1 MSSVV
6 SKQISS
12 YTERASWIRKM
23 FETGMQLKQKHGND
37 AVFDFSIG
45 NPDLP
50 APPAVAEGL
59 RKVLEKAGE
68 PFAFGY
74 IPNAGSPWAR
84 EAVARHVEKEQGV
97 SITKDE
103 IILTCGAAGAINA
116 LFRAVLNP
124 GEEVLVPAPFFAE
137 YCFYVE
143 NFQGVFKTA
152 PTNPDTF
159 DLDLAAMEAAITPK
173 TKVVLINTPNNPT
186 GQIYSEKTLRELA
199 DLLRRKS
206 AEYGRPILLAADEPY
221 RTLAYDHAS
230 VPSLLPLYS
239 QTIVLNSFSKSLSM
253 AGERIGY
260 VALSPDMP
268 ERQELAAAILMTNR
282 ILGFVNLP
290 VIGQSIMVAALESK
304 VNVDIYE
311 RRRNLMAKI
320 LEDAGYSFVMPKGGF
335 YFFPKAPGG
344 DDIAFIRK
352 LQEELVLGVP
362 GTGFGCPGYFRLAFC
377 VDESVIQNAAEGFK
391 KAIRHFEPAK

>member
-124 GEEVLVPAPFFAE
+124 GEEVLVPAPFFA
-137 YCFYVE
+137 
-143 NFQGVFKTA
+143 
-152 PTNPDTF
+152 
-159 DLDLAAMEAAITPK
+159 
-173 TKVVLINTPNNPT
+173 
-186 GQIYSEKTLRELA
+186 
-199 DLLRRKS
+199 
-206 AEYGRPILLAADEPY
+206 
-221 RTLAYDHAS
+221 
-230 VPSLLPLYS
+230 
-239 QTIVLNSFSKSLSM
+239 
-253 AGERIGY
+253 
-260 VALSPDMP
+260 
-268 ERQELAAAILMTNR
+268 
-282 ILGFVNLP
+282 
-290 VIGQSIMVAALESK
+290 
-304 VNVDIYE
+304 
-311 RRRNLMAKI
+311 
-320 LEDAGYSFVMPKGGF
+320 
-335 YFFPKAPGG
+335 
-344 DDIAFIRK
+344 
-352 LQEELVLGVP
+352 
-362 GTGFGCPGYFRLAFC
+362 
-377 VDESVIQNAAEGFK
+377 
-391 KAIRHFEPAK
+391 

>member
-1 MSSVV
+1 MSFIV
-6 SKQISS
+6 SKQINS
-12 YTERASWIRKM
+12 YAERASWIRKM
-23 FETGMQLKQKHGND
+23 FETGMQLKQKYGKD
-37 AVFDFSIG
+37 AVFDFSLG

-59 RKVLEKAGE
+59 KEILKKAGDS
-68 PFAFGY
+68 FTFGY

-84 EAVARHVEKEQGV
+84 EAVAEHVAKEQGV
-97 SITKDE
+97 PITKDE
-103 IILTCGAAGAINA
+103 IILTCGAAGGINA
-116 LFRAVLNP
+116 MFRAVLNP

-152 PTNPDTF
+152 PTKPDTF
-159 DLDLAAMEAAITPK
+159 DLDIEAMESAITPK

-199 DLLRRKS
+199 DLLRRKN
-206 AEYGRPILLAADEPY
+206 AEYGHPILLAADEPY
-221 RTLAYDHAS
+221 RTLAYDQAP

-239 QTIVLNSFSKSLSM
+239 HTIVLNSFSKSLSM
-253 AGERIGY
+253 PGERIGY
-260 VALSPDMP
+260 VAISPDMP
-268 ERQELAAAILMTNR
+268 ERQELAAAISMTNR
-282 ILGFVNLP
+282 ILGFVNMP
-290 VIGQSIMVAALESK
+290 VIGQSIMVSALGSK
-304 VNVDIYE
+304 VNVDLYE

-320 LEDAGYSFVMPKGGF
+320 LKDAGYSFVMPKGGF

-344 DDIAFIRK
+344 NDIEFVHR

-377 VDESVIQNAAEGFK
+377 VDESVIQNAAEGFN
-391 KAIRHFEPAK
+391 KAIRHFESRK